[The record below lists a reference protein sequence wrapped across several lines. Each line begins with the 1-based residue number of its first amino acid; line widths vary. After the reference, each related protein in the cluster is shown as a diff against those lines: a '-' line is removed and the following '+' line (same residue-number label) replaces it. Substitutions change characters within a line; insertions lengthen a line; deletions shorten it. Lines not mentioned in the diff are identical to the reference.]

1 MTDPDPAA
9 AAVEG
14 LADQI
19 AQRMAGDP
27 SGPMA
32 AGAVPGVVGVGID
45 AVDIARLAAILD
57 RRPGLATRLFTPEEL
72 DWIRFCAN
80 CAAQMIPPGHRS
92 QFIPP
97 AVLDRVNTVIAVS
110 RERNESDCAAPEL
123 DRDEIVGTA
132 EAAQIMGCSQRRVQQ
147 RIAAGDLAAELVGRN
162 YLLRRVNLTDGQETQ
177 HR

>member
-45 AVDIARLAAILD
+45 AVDIARLAAMLD
-57 RRPGLATRLFTPEEL
+57 RRPGLVARLFTPEEL
-72 DWIRFCAN
+72 AYAMRAPDRSPRLATRFAAKEAVMKCLGVGLGAFGFHDVEVVRSGLDAPTLVIR
-80 CAAQMIPPGHRS
+80 G
-92 QFIPP
+92 
-97 AVLDRVNTVIAVS
+97 
-110 RERNESDCAAPEL
+110 
-123 DRDEIVGTA
+123 
-132 EAAQIMGCSQRRVQQ
+132 
-147 RIAAGDLAAELVGRN
+147 AAGDLASKAGIGRWH
-162 YLLRRVNLTDGQETQ
+162 LALTHTDDMAAAVVVASAVAPVVWV
-177 HR
+177 